1 MKKQFIVIGLGRF
14 GSSLVHT
21 LIQNGHE
28 VLAVDKD
35 EQLVQ
40 DISGVATHA
49 VQADCTDEGVLKELG
64 ARNFTHAIVAIG
76 EDLQASILAT
86 LLLKEL
92 HIPKITAKAKNE
104 MHGQVLIKV
113 GADHI
118 VYPERDMAAR
128 LGNQLSS
135 DNLIDYIELSPVHNL
150 VELKAPPAMNEQTL
164 QQLNIRAKYG
174 CTIMAIKKGVHINI
188 SPKAED
194 EINTGDIL
202 VIIGSNADIR
212 DLEEDYEQK

>member
-21 LIQNGHE
+21 LVQNGHE
-28 VLAVDKD
+28 VLAVDKN

-76 EDLQASILAT
+76 DDLQASILAT

-104 MHGQVLIKV
+104 MHGQVLIKI

-135 DNLIDYIELSPVHNL
+135 DNLIDYIELSPDHNL
-150 VELKAPPAMNEQTL
+150 VELKAPPAMNGKSL

-174 CTIMAIKKGVHINI
+174 CTIMAIKKGIHINI

-202 VIIGSNADIR
+202 VIIGSNTDIR

>member
-14 GSSLVHT
+14 GSSLVRT

-40 DISGVATHA
+40 DIASIATHA

-76 EDLQASILAT
+76 DDLQASILAT

-92 HIPKITAKAKNE
+92 QIPKVTAKAKNE
-104 MHGQVLIKV
+104 MHGQVLMKI

-135 DNLIDYIELSPVHNL
+135 NNLIDYIELSPDHNL
-150 VELKAPPAMNEQTL
+150 VELKAPPAMNGKSL

-194 EINTGDIL
+194 EVNTGDIL
-202 VIIGSNADIR
+202 VIIGSNSDIR

>member
-202 VIIGSNADIR
+202 VIIGSNTDIR